1 MNDSAP
7 AAAAAEPP
15 AKAEWKELFRSGQT
29 IYSLLVLGGVALHAL
44 NVLIIAIVMPTVVA
58 DIGGA
63 AFYAWPAMLYTIGAI
78 IGAASVGP
86 VWNRV
91 GPRRGYALSG
101 FGFMLGTLGC
111 ALAPDMATL
120 VAFRGVQGYAS
131 GLIAGGGMALVSGLF
146 APGLR
151 TRIIAMNQGI
161 WMVAQLFGPA
171 VGGGFAEIGW
181 WRGSFWTM
189 IPILAAFCALAWL
202 KLPDELPGDAGRTG
216 ARAFP
221 IGRLLLLAAGVFC
234 VALAGSF
241 HGALARGALVLAGI
255 ILLALTFRLD
265 RTSQNRLY
273 PTGAFSVRSPV
284 GLGLWI
290 LLIGGLVQT
299 SVPMFLPLLLQVVHG
314 VTPLFVSF
322 VSIGIS
328 FGWTIGTFTVSGWSG
343 ARERFALLI
352 GPLLMMAGLA
362 GVALTATQPML
373 VVLTLSAILLGIGVG
388 THNVHLLARTI
399 GFAAPGEERITAA
412 ALPSCRSLGTALG
425 AAIAGVMANIAGLG
439 DATQPGP
446 VGHAITF
453 VYSVNLIPLTLAV
466 LFMFALV
473 RKGDPPA
480 REDGA

>member
-1 MNDSAP
+1 MNDNAGSAAAAP
-7 AAAAAEPP
+7 AA
-15 AKAEWKELFRSGQT
+15 KAGWTELFRDGQT
-29 IYSLLVLGGVALHAL
+29 VYTLLVLGGVALHAL

-86 VWNRV
+86 VWNLV

-101 FGFMLGTLGC
+101 AGFMLGTLGC

-120 VAFRGVQGYAS
+120 VGFRGVQGYAS

-146 APGLR
+146 APALR

-171 VGGGFAEIGW
+171 LGGAFAEIGW
-181 WRGSFWTM
+181 WRGSFWSM
-189 IPILAAFCALAWL
+189 IPILAVFSALAWL
-202 KLPDELPGDAGRTG
+202 KIPDRLAGDAGKVG
-216 ARAFP
+216 GGVFP
-221 IGRLLLLAAGVFC
+221 IGRLSLLASGVFG
-234 VALAGSF
+234 VALAGSVD
-241 HGALARGALVLAGI
+241 GAAARLVLVLAGI
-255 ILLALTFRLD
+255 ALLGLTFRLD
-265 RTSQNRLY
+265 RASTNRLY
-273 PTGAFSVRSPV
+273 PSGAFSVRSPV

-314 VTPLFVSF
+314 VSPLFVSF
-322 VSIGIS
+322 VSIAIS
-328 FGWTIGTFTVSGWSG
+328 FGWTIGTFAVSGWSG
-343 ARERFALLI
+343 ARERLALVA

-362 GVALTATQPML
+362 GVALTATQPLL

-399 GFAAPGEERITAA
+399 GFAEKGEERITAA
-412 ALPSCRSLGTALG
+412 SLPSFRSLGTALG
-425 AAIAGVMANIAGLG
+425 AAIAGMMANIAGLG

-446 VGHAITF
+446 VGGAITF
-453 VYSVNLIPLTLAV
+453 VYSVNLIPLSLAV

-473 RKGDPPA
+473 RKGEPPV
-480 REDGA
+480 RNDGA